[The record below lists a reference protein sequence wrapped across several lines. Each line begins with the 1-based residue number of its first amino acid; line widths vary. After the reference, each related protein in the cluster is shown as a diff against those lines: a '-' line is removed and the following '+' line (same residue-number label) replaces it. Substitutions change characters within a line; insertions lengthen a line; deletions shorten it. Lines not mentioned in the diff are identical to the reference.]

1 VERATEACRVHLL
14 IYLLHLLH
22 RHTTYYA
29 GGITQEKPSS
39 LTPSIYQVLSIIG
52 HLRGFLLNLEGTRV
66 PRIRASVVR
75 HLNHAQTRINTG
87 SNASFRVRV
96 RYQRHPQ

>member
-1 VERATEACRVHLL
+1 VCISYIPTTLTTQTH
-14 IYLLHLLH
+14 YLLRWGNYPGKTEFPH
-22 RHTTYYA
+22 
-29 GGITQEKPSS
+29 P
-39 LTPSIYQVLSIIG
+39 PSIYQVLSIVG